1 MATIER
7 IEACRRQDTVLK
19 FNLKG
24 ASCDLECDLVES
36 ASRDSLNISET
47 SYLLGFSHT
56 TVSRGLQRIIQKQEK
71 KNEWQLVGRQR

>member
-24 ASCDLECDLVES
+24 ASRDLECDLVES
-36 ASRDSLNISET
+36 ASRDFPTQPSLGVYRE
-47 SYLLGFSHT
+47 
-56 TVSRGLQRIIQKQEK
+56 
-71 KNEWQLVGRQR
+71 